1 MGIPPS
7 ITSGVDTV
15 WTDSETVDVFGDAVT
30 SSTHSLVYYFRLNTN
45 AQGLTATSVAYDSG
59 WKTTLSASETA
70 SVVASPD
77 WFFQAVLTKT
87 GENIIQE
94 YSRGQIEFQPSLSY
108 SGTPGAFDGRT
119 QAQKDLDAVK
129 AIKPS
134 PPPIILDVLGAILI
148 MVAGQIDSFIKIEID
163 KKFMPKKFEKN
174 DKVALLNDAN
184 TLKKAFDEFLEMIK
198 VFKVNEKNFDN
209 LVAKYPDFFKDDL
222 FEANKTQRKAKF
234 RKFDEKG

>member
-7 ITSGVDTV
+7 ITSGVDAV

-70 SVVASPD
+70 SVIASPD

-87 GENIIQE
+87 ADNATQE
-94 YSRGQIEFQPSLSY
+94 YSRGQVEFLPSLSY
-108 SGTPGAFDGRT
+108 AGLPSAFDGRT

-129 AIKPS
+129 A
-134 PPPIILDVLGAILI
+134 AIR
-148 MVAGQIDSFIKIEID
+148 
-163 KKFMPKKFEKN
+163 
-174 DKVALLNDAN
+174 ALLGGGAVQEYRIGTRN
-184 TLKKAFDEFLEMIK
+184 LKRYDISELLVLETRLKSI
-198 VFKVNEKNFDN
+198 
-209 LVAKYPDFFKDDL
+209 VAK
-222 FEANKTQRKAKF
+222 ENKAKMIASGLGDPKNLYVRF
-234 RKFDEKG
+234 GQG